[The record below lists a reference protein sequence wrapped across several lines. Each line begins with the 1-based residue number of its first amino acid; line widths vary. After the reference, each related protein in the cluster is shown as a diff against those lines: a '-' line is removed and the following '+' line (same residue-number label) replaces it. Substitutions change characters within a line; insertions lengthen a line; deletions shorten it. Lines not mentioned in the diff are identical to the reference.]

1 MTHPLILP
9 ELLENIFSFLAKDK
23 ALYPA
28 LFVNRLWYHCSASIL
43 WRHIEFSI
51 EGYQQNRCNKNISGP
66 LYWQLRKF
74 KRVICEKTKP
84 LYCSKMVYLKL
95 AGLKISDALLSEL
108 LCSCPNINFL
118 ILDRSYGFSNIPIIE
133 IAKYCP
139 KLLHLSLDACTA
151 ITDRCVSEITQ
162 SCPNLK
168 YISLASL
175 YRDSNI
181 SSASVIE
188 IARSCPNLVYLN
200 LNGQPSINDESI
212 CAIARSCVNLQH
224 LDFSFNE

>member
-1 MTHPLILP
+1 MSHPLILL

-28 LFVNRLWYHCSASIL
+28 LFVNRLC
-43 WRHIEFSI
+43 
-51 EGYQQNRCNKNISGP
+51 KDTSGP

-74 KRVICEKTKP
+74 KRVMCGKTKP
-84 LYCSKMVYLKL
+84 PYCSKMVYLKL
-95 AGLKISDALLSEL
+95 AGLKISDELLSAIL
-108 LCSCPNINFL
+108 HSCPDINFL
-118 ILDRSYGFSNIPIIE
+118 ILDRSHGFSNIPIIE
-133 IAKYCP
+133 IAKYCL

-151 ITDRCVSEITQ
+151 ITDRCISEIAQ

-188 IARSCPNLVYLN
+188 IARSCSNLVYLN
-200 LNGQPSINDESI
+200 LNRQPSINDKSI
-212 CAIARSCVNLQH
+212 CAIACSCVNLQH
-224 LDFSFNE
+224 LDLSFNEIIIDEAICAIATG